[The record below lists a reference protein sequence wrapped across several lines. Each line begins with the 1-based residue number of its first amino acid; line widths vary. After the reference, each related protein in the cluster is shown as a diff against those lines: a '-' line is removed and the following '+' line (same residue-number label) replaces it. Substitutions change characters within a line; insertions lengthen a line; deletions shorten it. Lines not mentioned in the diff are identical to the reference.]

1 MLRLRAAALL
11 TTAAI
16 LSLPAVAAEERPD
29 KPRLAKPPLVVKNET
44 EPAIPYQMFK
54 LDNGLT
60 VLVHEDHKAPIVAV
74 NIWYHVGSKNEKP
87 GRTGFAHLFEHL
99 MFNGS
104 ESYDDDYF
112 KVMDRIGA
120 TDLNG
125 TTNEDRTNYFQNVP
139 TTALDTALWMES
151 DRMGHLLGAVTQAK
165 LDEQRGVVQNEKRQ
179 GENEPYAVAEEM
191 ITQACYPKGHPYSWT
206 VIGSM
211 DDLGAAKL
219 EDVQEWF
226 KTYYGPSNAVLV
238 LAGDIDLATAKEKAG
253 KYFGD
258 ISSGPPVGR
267 FESWPAKR
275 TGMQR
280 ATAQDRVPQPRLYKV
295 WNTPGWATAEADYLD
310 MVSGVLTAG
319 KTSRLFKRLV
329 YDDQIAT
336 NVVSYQDSREIGSL
350 FTIFA
355 NAKPGVELSTIE
367 KAIDEEMARLLKDG
381 PTEAEVERVRTQ
393 TLAGFIRGSE
403 RIGGFGGKSDILAK
417 GLVFRGTPE
426 AYKTSLERVRSAT
439 PADLRKVAAE
449 WLSDGVYALEI
460 TPFPEYKNASTGAD
474 RSKLPE
480 AGVPP
485 TASLPKVEKATLSN
499 GLKVVLARRT
509 AVPVVNLSLLL
520 EGGYASDQFATPGTA
535 SLAMNMLDE
544 GTSSRNALQISEEL
558 QRLGATL
565 NTGANLDQA
574 TVAMSALKANLGPSL
589 DLLADVVLHPT
600 FPQQDFERLKQQR
613 LSQIRN
619 EKSSP
624 VAMGLRV
631 FPPLLF
637 GSGHAYGLPFTGSGY
652 EDTVTKMER
661 AALVK
666 YHETWFKPDHATLVV
681 VGDTTLDEIR
691 PMLEERLKGWAKGSV
706 PTKNL
711 AQVTIPAKP
720 VVYLVDRPGSLQ
732 SVILAGHVAP
742 PTNNPDEI
750 AIQTL
755 NTILGGSFTSRLNMN
770 LREDKHWSYGAG
782 SFFVDARGQRPF
794 LAYAPVQTDKTKE
807 SVAEVAKELKEIL
820 GSRPATEE
828 ELAKAKDN
836 QTLTL
841 AGQWETANA
850 VAGSLTDMVRYGL
863 AEDYYATYPGKVR
876 ALDVGG
882 VSSAAKVL
890 HPDRLVW
897 VIVGD
902 RAKIETG
909 IRELNLG
916 EIKYLDADGKPV
928 S

>member
-1 MLRLRAAALL
+1 MLRFRTGALSLIAALCLVLPAAA
-11 TTAAI
+11 ADNPK
-16 LSLPAVAAEERPD
+16 LP
-29 KPRLAKPPLVVKNET
+29 KPPLNVQNSNRD
-44 EPAIPYQMFK
+44 PDIPYQMFK

-87 GRTGFAHLFEHL
+87 GKTGFAHLFEHL

-104 ESYDDDYF
+104 EDYDDDYF

-151 DRMGHLLGAVTQAK
+151 DRMGHLLKAVTQAK

-179 GENEPYAVAEEM
+179 GENEPYAISEEM
-191 ITQACYPKGHPYSWT
+191 ITKACYPSNHPYSWT

-211 DDLGAAKL
+211 DDLNAAKL

-238 LAGDIDLATAKEKAG
+238 LAGDIDLASAKEKAG
-253 KYFGD
+253 KFFGD

-267 FESWPAKR
+267 AEAWPAKR
-275 TGMQR
+275 TGTQR
-280 ATAQDRVPQPRLYKV
+280 AAAQDRVPQPRLYKV
-295 WNTPGWATAEADYLD
+295 WNVPGWGTEDADHLD
-310 MVSGVLTAG
+310 MIAAVLSNG

-336 NVVSYQDSREIGSL
+336 NVQTYMDSREIGSL
-350 FTIFA
+350 FTIVA
-355 NAKPGVELSTIE
+355 SAKPNVELSTIE
-367 KAIDEEMARLLKDG
+367 KAVDEELARLIKDG
-381 PTEAEVERVRTQ
+381 PTEAEVDRVRTQ

-417 GLVFRGTPE
+417 GLVFRGSPE
-426 AYKTSLERVRSAT
+426 AYKASLERVRTAT
-439 PADLRKVAAE
+439 PADLKAAAAT

-460 TPFPEYKNASTGAD
+460 TPFPQYTNASSGAD
-474 RSKLPE
+474 RTKVPD
-480 AGVPP
+480 AGSPP
-485 TASLPKVEKATLSN
+485 TAALPKVEKATLSN
-499 GLKVVLARRT
+499 GVQVVLAHRE

-544 GTSSRNALQISEEL
+544 GTESRNALQISEEL

-574 TVAMSALKANLGPSL
+574 TVAMSALKANLAASL
-589 DLLADVVLHPT
+589 DVLADVVLHPS
-600 FPQQDFERLKQQR
+600 FPEQDFQRLKQQR
-613 LSQIRN
+613 LAQIRQ

-624 VAMGLRV
+624 VQMGLRV
-631 FPPLLF
+631 FPPLIF
-637 GSGHAYGLPFTGSGY
+637 GTGHAYGLPFTGSGY

-661 AALVK
+661 AAMVK
-666 YHETWFKPDHATLVV
+666 YHQTWFKPNHATMVV
-681 VGDTTLDEIR
+681 VGDTTMAELK
-691 PMLEERLKGWAKGSV
+691 PMLEDRFKSWSKGDV
-706 PTKNL
+706 PEKNL
-711 AQVTIPAKP
+711 AQVKVPDKAI
-720 VVYLVDRPGSLQ
+720 VYLVDKPGALQ

-750 AIQTL
+750 AIQTM

-807 SVAEVAKELKEIL
+807 SVAEVAKELKDIL
-820 GSRPATEE
+820 NGRPATAD
-828 ELAKAKDN
+828 ELSKAKDN

-850 VAGSLTDMVRYGL
+850 VAGSLMDIVRYGL
-863 AEDYYATYPGKVR
+863 PEDYYATFPTKVR
-876 ALDVGG
+876 ALNVGN
-882 VSSAAKVL
+882 VSSAAKVI
-890 HPDRLVW
+890 HPDKLIW

-902 RAKIETG
+902 RAKIEAG

-916 EIKYLDADGKPV
+916 ELKYLDADGKPI

>member
-1 MLRLRAAALL
+1 MLRFRTGTLPLLVALC
-11 TTAAI
+11 
-16 LSLPAVAAEERPD
+16 LSLPAAAADSP
-29 KPRLAKPPLVVKNET
+29 KLPKPPLNVQHSSIEVD
-44 EPAIPYQMFK
+44 IPYQMFK

-87 GRTGFAHLFEHL
+87 GKTGFAHLFEHL

-104 ESYDDDYF
+104 EGYNDDYF

-151 DRMGHLLGAVTQAK
+151 DRMGHLLGAITQAK

-179 GENEPYAVAEEM
+179 GENEPYAISEEM
-191 ITQACYPKGHPYSWT
+191 ITKACYPSNHPYSWT

-211 DDLGAAKL
+211 DDLNAAKL
-219 EDVQEWF
+219 EDVQDWF
-226 KTYYGPSNAVLV
+226 KTYYGPSNAVMV
-238 LAGDIDLATAKEKAG
+238 LAGDIDLATAKEKAN

-258 ISSGPPVGR
+258 INSGPPVGR
-267 FESWPAKR
+267 AEAWPAKR
-275 TGMQR
+275 TGTQR

-295 WNTPGWATAEADYLD
+295 WNVPGWGTEDADHLD
-310 MVSGVLTAG
+310 MVAAVLANG

-336 NVVSYQDSREIGSL
+336 NVQTYMDSREIGSL
-350 FTIFA
+350 FTIVA
-355 NAKPGVELSTIE
+355 NAKPNVELSTIE
-367 KAIDEEMARLLKDG
+367 KAVDEELQRLIKEG
-381 PTEAEVERVRTQ
+381 PTEAEVARVRTQ

-403 RIGGFGGKSDILAK
+403 RIGGFGGKSDVLAK
-417 GLVFRGTPE
+417 GLVFRGSPDS
-426 AYKTSLERVRSAT
+426 YKASLERVRTAT
-439 PADLRKVAAE
+439 PAELREAAAT

-460 TPFPEYKNASTGAD
+460 TPFPDYTNASTGAD
-474 RSKLPE
+474 RSKVPD
-480 AGVPP
+480 AGSPP
-485 TASLPKVEKATLSN
+485 TAALPKVEKATLSS
-499 GLKVVLARRT
+499 GLQIVLAHRE

-574 TVAMSALKANLGPSL
+574 TVAMSALKANLGASL
-589 DLLADVVLHPT
+589 DILADVVLHPS
-600 FPQQDFERLKQQR
+600 FPEEDFQRLKQQR
-613 LSQIRN
+613 LAQIRQ

-624 VAMGLRV
+624 IQMGLRV
-631 FPPLLF
+631 FPPLIF
-637 GSGHAYGLPFTGSGY
+637 GTGHAYGLPFTGSGY
-652 EDTVTKMER
+652 EDTVTKMDR
-661 AALVK
+661 AAMVK
-666 YHETWFKPDHATLVV
+666 YHQTWFKPNHSTLVV
-681 VGDTTLDEIR
+681 VGDTTMAELK
-691 PMLEERLKGWAKGSV
+691 PMLEDRFKGWSKGDV
-706 PTKNL
+706 PEKNL
-711 AQVTIPAKP
+711 AQVKIPDKA
-720 VVYLVDRPGSLQ
+720 VVYLVDRPGALQ

-770 LREDKHWSYGAG
+770 LREDKHWAYGAG

-794 LAYAPVQTDKTKE
+794 LAYAPVQTDKTAE
-807 SVAEVAKELKEIL
+807 SVAEIL
-820 GSRPATEE
+820 RE
-828 ELAKAKDN
+828 AKDLVGKKPLAHDEIDKIKVGDVRSLPGEYQTAGAVLGALSAIKLYDRPDDYV
-836 QTLTL
+836 QTLKPRIEAQTDAAVQAAAHEIVRPDALTWVVVGDL
-841 AGQWETANA
+841 ARIE
-850 VAGSLTDMVRYGL
+850 AG
-863 AEDYYATYPGKVR
+863 VR
-876 ALDVGG
+876 AL
-882 VSSAAKVL
+882 K
-890 HPDRLVW
+890 
-897 VIVGD
+897 
-902 RAKIETG
+902 
-909 IRELNLG
+909 LG
-916 EIKYLDADGKPV
+916 EVKVIDADGKV
-928 S
+928 VR